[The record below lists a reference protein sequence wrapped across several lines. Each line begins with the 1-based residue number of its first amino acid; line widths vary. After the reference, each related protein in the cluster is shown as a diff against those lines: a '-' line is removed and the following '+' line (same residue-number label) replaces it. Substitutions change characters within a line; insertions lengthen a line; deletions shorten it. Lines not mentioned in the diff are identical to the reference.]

1 MDFYDWVDYLRSL
14 YVLDSVCVS
23 QDYNEVTEIGF
34 MFILLPI
41 TAVITVSI
49 MLMCQTKTQEQKFW
63 NLQDSDNGIQED
75 VKAIFPSN
83 GLYWKWLIIG
93 RQEELKWRN
102 ESACPGDRLVE
113 EISTCWKTA
122 PSS

>member
-102 ESACPGDRLVE
+102 
-113 EISTCWKTA
+113 
-122 PSS
+122 